1 VRIAILA
8 NEKASF
14 IQPMAEGLARMLT
27 ACGAEPLILLD
38 GLDNLALRQSIDT
51 SSVRSIAASS
61 LRLRESRRK
70 FDSFVD
76 DLSGV
81 DAIVVVANVPIS
93 FSKGVFPGIEILRQ
107 RLPHVPIVNYDLHY
121 LPTLDSWARL
131 LLRGEK
137 TKLARDDLAIFE
149 KGGFGLE
156 RYDWY
161 LMAAVGTELP
171 LPTGPQPYSL
181 IGLDLDDGTLYPGQG
196 DEFRAL
202 VDFEQNRGDYPRY
215 RKAQLDALK
224 LAGVQHTIL
233 DGTYTRDEIRAIYR
247 KTSIYFLAS
256 AESFG
261 LPICE
266 LQVCGAKIFLPNP
279 YWAASH
285 WLGGDL
291 YTEREPKLSSNFVIY
306 EDDAN
311 KLARRIDDIRRDYN
325 PAKTRQTLEE
335 CQPHLVHGDVNELK
349 DFLARVEKGEI
360 HSRLHSEHYRI
371 GRSSESSV

>member
-1 VRIAILA
+1 MRIAILA

-14 IQPMAEGLARMLT
+14 IHPMAEGLARMLT
-27 ACGAEPLILLD
+27 ACGAEPLIFLD

-51 SSVRSIAASS
+51 GSIRTIAASS
-61 LRLRESRRK
+61 LRLRDSRRK
-70 FDSFVD
+70 FDSFIE

-93 FSKGVFPGIEILRQ
+93 FSRSVFPNIEVLRQ
-107 RLPHVPIVNYDLHY
+107 RLPIVPIVNYDLHY

-137 TKLARDDLAIFE
+137 TKLGGDDLAIFD

-171 LPTGPQPYSL
+171 LPPGPQPYSL
-181 IGLDLDDGTLYPGQG
+181 IGLDLDDGTLYPDQG

-233 DGTYTRDEIRAIYR
+233 EGAYTRGEIREIYR
-247 KTSIYFLAS
+247 RTSIYLLAS

-266 LQVCGAKIFLPNP
+266 LQACGAKIFLPDA

-285 WLGGDL
+285 WLGANL
-291 YTEREPKLSSNFVIY
+291 YSAREPALSPNFVLY
-306 EDDAN
+306 EDNAE
-311 KLARRIDDIRRDYN
+311 KLARRIDEIRAAYD
-325 PAKTRQTLEE
+325 PAKTRATLEE
-335 CQPHLVHGDVNELK
+335 FQPHLVHGDLTELTA
-349 DFLARVEKGEI
+349 FLDRLESGEI
-360 HSRLHSEHYRI
+360 HSRLHPQHRPI
-371 GRSSESSV
+371 GRSGNGPP

>member
-1 VRIAILA
+1 MRIAILA
-8 NEKASF
+8 NDKASF
-14 IQPMAEGLARMLT
+14 IQPMAEGLARMLV
-27 ACGAEPLILLD
+27 ACGAEPVTFLE
-38 GLDNLALRQSIDT
+38 GLNNLALRQAIDT
-51 SSVRSIAASS
+51 GSIRSIAAST
-61 LRLRESRRK
+61 LRLRKSRRT
-70 FDSFVD
+70 FDSFIE

-93 FSKGVFPGIEILRQ
+93 FSKSVFPNIEVLRQ
-107 RLPHVPIVNYDLHY
+107 RLPTVPIVNYDLHY
-121 LPTLDSWARL
+121 LPILDSWARL

-137 TKLARDDLAIFE
+137 TKLAGEDIAIFE

-171 LPTGPQPYSL
+171 LPPGPQPYSL
-181 IGLDLDDGTLYPGQG
+181 IGLDLDDGTLYPDQG

-224 LAGVQHTIL
+224 LAGVQHTVL
-233 DGTYTRDEIRAIYR
+233 EGTYTRAEIREIYR
-247 KTSIYFLAS
+247 RTSIYLLSS

-266 LQVCGAKIFLPNP
+266 LQACGAKIFLPNA

-285 WLGGDL
+285 WLGEDL
-291 YTEREPKLSSNFVIY
+291 YAEREPQLSPNFVIY
-306 EDDAN
+306 EDDAE
-311 KLARRIDDIRRDYN
+311 KLARRIDEVRASYD
-325 PAKTRQTLEE
+325 PAKTRATLEE
-335 CQPHLVHGDVNELK
+335 FQPHLIHGDVTEVKSFVDRLEN
-349 DFLARVEKGEI
+349 GEI
-360 HSRLHSEHYRI
+360 HSRLHSQHYPI
-371 GRSSESSV
+371 GRSGNSPV